1 MTTAVLLHGAYGAPE
16 DWEPA
21 LDGLDLATLR
31 PALDAQL
38 APEELDTLDVD
49 DIAPRLLDRLE
60 ARLPRGR
67 LVLGGYSLGA
77 RLALGLVVRPS
88 VAARTDG
95 LLLVSGTAGLEAP
108 AERAA
113 RAVLDD
119 ERATALE
126 RDPAGFLRSFW
137 SLPLFA
143 GLAHHPLRE
152 EQLARRIAQAALSPS
167 RLARLMRGVSVG
179 RMAPLWSALAEVR
192 SKTVVLCGADDLDY
206 VRHGR
211 RLVDALPEA
220 TLQVFDG
227 AGHALLLEAPSAV
240 GRALGSL
247 MRSTPRSR

>member
-1 MTTAVLLHGAYGAPE
+1 MTAAVLLHGAYGAPE

-21 LDGLDLATLR
+21 LSGLDLATLR
-31 PALDAQL
+31 PALDEQL
-38 APEELDTLDVD
+38 APEELDALDVD
-49 DIAPRLLDRLE
+49 DIAQRLLDRLE
-60 ARLPRGR
+60 ARLPPGR

-77 RLALGLVVRPS
+77 RLALGLAVRPS

-95 LLLVSGTAGLEAP
+95 LLIVSGTAGLEEP
-108 AERAA
+108 GERAA
-113 RAVLDD
+113 RAALDD

-152 EQLARRIAQAALSPS
+152 DRLARRIAQAARSPS
-167 RLARLMRGVSVG
+167 RLAQLMRGLSVG
-179 RMAPLWSALAEVR
+179 RMAPLWSGLGGVGT
-192 SKTVVLCGADDLDY
+192 KTVLLCGADDVDY

-220 TLQVFDG
+220 TLQVVDG
-227 AGHALLLEAPSAV
+227 VGHALLLEAPSAV
-240 GRALGSL
+240 GRALESL
-247 MRSTPRSR
+247 TRSTPRSR